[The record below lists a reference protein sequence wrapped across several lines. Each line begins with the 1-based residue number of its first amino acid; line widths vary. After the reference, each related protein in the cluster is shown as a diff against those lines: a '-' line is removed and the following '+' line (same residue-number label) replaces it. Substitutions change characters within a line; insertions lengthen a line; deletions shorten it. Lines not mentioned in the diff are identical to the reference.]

1 MSSFSLTTAELTT
14 ERLVLRAWTRG
25 EVADVLAG
33 RRPAHW
39 AQDFPADGDRV
50 IAGVIAEQIA
60 EGPGDPGDPGDP
72 GAHGHRLIIERES
85 GLVVG
90 SISLLL
96 PPSEGSVEFGYGV
109 VASRRGRGYASEAA
123 RALVAYALTS
133 PDITTVHADV
143 ELSNPASVRV
153 LEKAGL
159 HRWSDDG
166 RTARF
171 RATGAVASHRQP
183 NRIRRVR

>member
-14 ERLVLRAWTRG
+14 ERLVLRAWSRG

-60 EGPGDPGDPGDP
+60 EGPGDPGDPG
-72 GAHGHRLIIERES
+72 AHGHRLIIERES

-90 SISLLL
+90 SVSLLL

-109 VASRRGRGYASEAA
+109 IASRRGRGYAPEAA

-166 RTARF
+166 TTARF
-171 RATGAVASHRQP
+171 RATGTEAS
-183 NRIRRVR
+183 RR